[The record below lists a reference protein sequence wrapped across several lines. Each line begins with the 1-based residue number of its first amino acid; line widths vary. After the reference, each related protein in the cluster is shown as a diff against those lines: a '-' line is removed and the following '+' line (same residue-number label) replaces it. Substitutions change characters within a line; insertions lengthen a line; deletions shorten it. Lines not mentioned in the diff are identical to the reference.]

1 MADTQTTLRTAA
13 EALKSLGSGS
23 RAVALL
29 VLLAIAGVLGASAY
43 VARQPHFELLY
54 SSLDATD
61 SAKVQK
67 ALSDAGIAFEASQPP
82 APFSVF
88 VDTNDR
94 HAAFAAVASAGAL
107 AGKSGGIASN
117 ESGMS
122 TVFLSQAERTQV
134 VRKRDWE
141 ETELLLEGLDFVADA
156 KVRTSTSDD
165 GPWGRPGRTRASV
178 TLTLRGR
185 AVLSTDQTLAV
196 ASLVRNALGVDPAD
210 LVITDQIGTSLYDG
224 AAQTGDA
231 AQSTA
236 WLAHKGRFDRE
247 LADRA
252 NRLLADILGPDRA
265 RVTVSSDWSFEQTS
279 SVSESTDPQ
288 KRVAVSE
295 ENSASATPGGSGG
308 VGGPAGTSSNIS
320 SDDFGL
326 DHAAVADA
334 SGGSGGSA
342 AAGVARSEESR
353 SQYYVP
359 KSTVATVNRS
369 PVLKRLSVSLF
380 LDESLAERQK
390 ELESSIKAAVGYDEA
405 RKDAFSAV
413 KLPFSG
419 GVAKPGNGASAAD
432 GAGVGTDAKQ
442 QAVEPDAPP
451 SRMVQLLLDRGVEIV
466 AAIAFV
472 FVLLRTVRGPRA
484 PKADKKKGKAAAG
497 ADGAANAAD
506 ANGVAGADAPGANGA
521 RRPGDELVPAARV
534 KVAELVKQ
542 DPERVGRILSDWAR
556 PMADA
561 ARAGAD
567 KAVARK

>member
-1 MADTQTTLRTAA
+1 MADTQTTLRTTTD
-13 EALKSLGSGS
+13 ALKSLGSGS

-29 VLLAIAGVLGASAY
+29 VLLAIAGVIGASAY
-43 VARQPHFELLY
+43 VARRPHFELLY

-67 ALSDAGIAFEASQPP
+67 ALSEAGIAFEASQPP

-88 VDTNDR
+88 VDTNER
-94 HAAFAAVASAGAL
+94 HAAFAAVAGSGAL
-107 AGKSGGIASN
+107 AGKSGGIAST

-122 TVFLSQAERTQV
+122 TVFLSQAERAQV

-156 KVRTSTSDD
+156 KVRTSSSDD

-224 AAQTGDA
+224 AVQTGDA
-231 AQSTA
+231 AQSAA
-236 WLAHKGRFDRE
+236 WLAHKNRFDRE

-252 NRLLADILGPDRA
+252 NRLLSDILGADRA

-295 ENSASATPGGSGG
+295 ENSASATPGSSGG
-308 VGGPAGTSSNIS
+308 VGGAAGTASNVS

-326 DHAAVADA
+326 DHAAVAD
-334 SGGSGGSA
+334 STGSSDA

-353 SQYYVP
+353 SEYYVP

-390 ELESSIKAAVGYDEA
+390 ELESSIKAAVGYDES

-413 KLPFSG
+413 KLPFNG
-419 GVAKPGNGASAAD
+419 GVAKPGNGAGAAD
-432 GAGVGTDAKQ
+432 GTDTDAEAPQ
-442 QAVEPDAPP
+442 QTSVPDAPP
-451 SRMVQLLLDRGVEIV
+451 SRLVQLLLDRGVEIV

-472 FVLLRTVRGPRA
+472 FVLLRTVRGPRV
-484 PKADKKKGKAAAG
+484 PKADKKKGKG
-497 ADGAANAAD
+497 APDGAPNAAESNGAASVETSA
-506 ANGVAGADAPGANGA
+506 ANGTRKPS
-521 RRPGDELVPAARV
+521 DEIVPAARV

-556 PMADA
+556 PTT
-561 ARAGAD
+561 D
-567 KAVARK
+567 KAGTRP

>member
-1 MADTQTTLRTAA
+1 MADTQTTLRGATD
-13 EALKSLGSGS
+13 ALKSLGSGS

-29 VLLAIAGVLGASAY
+29 VLLAIAGVLAASAY
-43 VARQPHFELLY
+43 VARRPHFELLY
-54 SSLDATD
+54 SGLDATD

-88 VDTNDR
+88 VDTNER
-94 HAAFAAVASAGAL
+94 HAAFAAVASSGAL
-107 AGKSGGIASN
+107 AGKSGGIAST

-122 TVFLSQAERTQV
+122 TVFLSQAERAQV

-156 KVRTSTSDD
+156 KVRTSSNDD

-178 TLTLRGR
+178 TLMLRGR
-185 AVLSTDQTLAV
+185 AVLSTEQTLAI

-231 AQSTA
+231 AQSAA
-236 WLAHKGRFDRE
+236 WLAHKARFDRE
-247 LADRA
+247 LGDRA

-265 RVTVSSDWSFEQTS
+265 RVSVSSDWSFEQTS

-295 ENSASATPGGSGG
+295 ESSASAMPNGSGG

-326 DHAAVADA
+326 DHAAVADSSGA
-334 SGGSGGSA
+334 SA
-342 AAGVARSEESR
+342 DQGVARTEESR
-353 SQYYVP
+353 SAYYVP

-390 ELESSIKAAVGYDEA
+390 ELESSIKAAVGYDES

-419 GVAKPGNGASAAD
+419 GGAKPGAGAPGATSTEGAD
-432 GAGVGTDAKQ
+432 APQ
-442 QAVEPDAPP
+442 QDSIEPEAPP
-451 SRMVQLLLDRGVEIV
+451 SRLVQLLLDRGVEIV

-484 PKADKKKGKAAAG
+484 PKADKKKGKTAEGADAAPVPNAPTGSANGAAAG
-497 ADGAANAAD
+497 ANGNGRKAA
-506 ANGVAGADAPGANGA
+506 
-521 RRPGDELVPAARV
+521 DELVPAARV

-556 PMADA
+556 PA
-561 ARAGAD
+561 AERPASEKAGA
-567 KAVARK
+567 RK

>member
-1 MADTQTTLRTAA
+1 MADTKSTLRGATD
-13 EALKSLGSGS
+13 ALKSLGSGS

-29 VLLAIAGVLGASAY
+29 VLLAIAGVLGTSAY
-43 VARQPHFELLY
+43 IARQPHFELLY
-54 SSLDATD
+54 SGLDATD
-61 SAKVQK
+61 SARVQK

-88 VDTNDR
+88 VDTNER
-94 HAAFAAVASAGAL
+94 HSAFAAVASSGAL
-107 AGKSGGIASN
+107 AGRSGGIAST

-122 TVFLSQAERTQV
+122 TVFLSQAERAQV

-156 KVRTSTSDD
+156 RVRTSSSDE
-165 GPWGRPGRTRASV
+165 GPWGRDGRTRASV

-185 AVLSTDQTLAV
+185 AVLSTEQTLAV
-196 ASLVRNALGVDPAD
+196 AGLVRNALGVDPAD

-231 AQSTA
+231 AQSAA
-236 WLAHKGRFDRE
+236 WLAHKSRFDRE

-252 NRLLADILGPDRA
+252 NRLLSDILGADRA

-295 ENSASATPGGSGG
+295 ESSASATPGASGG
-308 VGGPAGTSSNIS
+308 VGGAAGTASNIS

-326 DHAAVADA
+326 DHAAVADS
-334 SGGSGGSA
+334 SGSNGA
-342 AAGVARSEESR
+342 DAGIARSEESR
-353 SQYYVP
+353 NEYYVP

-380 LDESLAERQK
+380 LDESLADRQK
-390 ELESSIKAAVGYDEA
+390 ELESSIKAAVGYDES

-413 KLPFSG
+413 KLPFN
-419 GVAKPGNGASAAD
+419 GVTVRSTDGASAAD
-432 GAGVGTDAKQ
+432 GADAGAQAPQ
-442 QAVEPDAPP
+442 QTSAPDAPP
-451 SRMVQLLLDRGVEIV
+451 SRLVQLLLDRGVEIV

-484 PKADKKKGKAAAG
+484 PKADKKKGKGAADAT
-497 ADGAANAAD
+497 ANAAD
-506 ANGVAGADAPGANGA
+506 ANGAAGADAAGASAA
-521 RRPGDELVPAARV
+521 RRPSDELVPAARV
-534 KVAELVKQ
+534 KVSELVKQ

-556 PMADA
+556 PT
-561 ARAGAD
+561 AD
-567 KAVARK
+567 KAGTRP